1 MTDEGARNDF
11 LKTSVCREAALA
23 IVNDVNWK
31 IALRNCTIEGTKV
44 TTPLRK
50 LIKKLPG
57 LFFSFFHV
65 FSMFDCREYLHDDG
79 FIYLFA

>member
-1 MTDEGARNDF
+1 MTMTDEGARNE
-11 LKTSVCREAALA
+11 TCVCREAALA

-44 TTPLRK
+44 TTPMRK

-57 LFFSFFHV
+57 LVSCFFPCICNV
-65 FSMFDCREYLHDDG
+65 
-79 FIYLFA
+79 